1 VSPAAARDSPMF
13 SVVRPIL
20 LAFFFAFPIAALA
33 QGAPVPQARVIVQFK
48 AGSPLLVTKATTEPD
63 IRIERAKALA
73 ARNGR
78 ALDAGAAV
86 SSRAQVVTAS
96 GVSSQALADELA
108 KDSEVEFA
116 VPDERRRAQGV
127 PNDPLYS
134 QGLGASGPAVGEWYL
149 HPPDASI
156 PSAIDAQSAWDISIG
171 SPTIIVADVDTGVR
185 FEHPDLLAVAA
196 GGNLLPGY
204 DMISDVNV
212 ANDGDG
218 RDPDASDPGDWV
230 TQADLDDKNGPFY
243 QCQPD
248 PSPSSWHGT
257 RVSGILAALTN
268 NSIGMASVG
277 RTIRVLPVRA
287 LGKCGGYDSDIIAG
301 MMWAAGFN
309 VPGVPANTTPARV
322 INLSLGGPGACTAAY
337 QQAIAQI
344 TAAGVTIVAAAGNSS
359 GHAVGVPANCP
370 GVIAVTGLRQA
381 GDKVGF
387 ADLGPE
393 NALAAPAG
401 NCVNTAAG
409 SPCLYPIVTTSD
421 VGTTVPVM
429 STYTDGLVNPSFGTS
444 FSTPLVAGTAAL
456 MLSTRSTLMPAQ
468 IRQILQSTARPF
480 PTTGG
485 SDGTP
490 QCTAP
495 QFDAAGNPID
505 QLECYCT
512 TNVCGAGMLDTYAS
526 VLTAQS
532 GLAVVPA
539 PYEGIWWA
547 APAASESGWGLNLA
561 QQGDVLFA
569 TWFTYD
575 TTGKA
580 WWLVMT
586 ATRVAGSN
594 TYNGTWY
601 QTHGPPFNA
610 VPFDPA
616 QVIRTAV
623 GTGTLTFTDANDAT
637 FTYTVNG
644 ITQTKAI
651 TRQVFGTV
659 PTCRTG
665 LLADPA
671 VASNYQDLWWA
682 TPAGSES
689 GWGINLVEEGNTIFA
704 TWFTYDLDGSPLW
717 LAATATTADNVTFTG
732 TLYRTTGPA
741 FDAMPFDPAQVSA
754 TPAGTLTIAFASGNS
769 ATFSYT
775 VNGISQAKTITREIY
790 SGLGTTCR

>member
-1 VSPAAARDSPMF
+1 MLR
-13 SVVRPIL
+13 VVRLVP
-20 LAFFFAFPIAALA
+20 LAFAFAVSAVALA
-33 QGAPVPQARVIVQFK
+33 QSAPAQQARGIVQFRT
-48 AGSPLLVTKATTEPD
+48 GSPLLVTKATSEPD

-78 ALDAGAAV
+78 PLDAGAAV
-86 SSRAQVVTAS
+86 SPRAQVVRAS
-96 GVSSQALADELA
+96 GVSSQELADELA
-108 KDSEVEFA
+108 RDSEVEFA
-116 VPDERRRAQGV
+116 VPDERRRALDV
-127 PNDPLYS
+127 PNDPLYAH
-134 QGLGASGPAVGEWYL
+134 GLGASGPDVGQWYL
-149 HPPDASI
+149 HPPAADI

-171 SPTIIVADVDTGVR
+171 SPTIVVADIDTGVR

-204 DMISDVNV
+204 DMISDADV

-230 TQADLDDKNGPFY
+230 TQDDLSQPNGPFNN
-243 QCQPD
+243 CQPS

-257 RVSGILAALTN
+257 KVSGILAALTN
-268 NSIGMASVG
+268 NGTGMASVG

-287 LGKCGGYDSDIIAG
+287 LGKCGGFDSDIIAA
-301 MMWAAGFN
+301 MRWAAGFS
-309 VPGVPANTTPARV
+309 VPGVPPNTTPARV
-322 INLSLGGPGACTAAY
+322 INLSLGSAGPCTAAY
-337 QQAIAQI
+337 QQVISDVM
-344 TAAGVTIVAAAGNSS
+344 AAGVTVVAAAGNST
-359 GHAVGVPANCP
+359 GHAVGLPANCP
-370 GVIAVTGLRQA
+370 GAVAVAGLRQA

-387 ADLGPE
+387 SDIGPE
-393 NALAAPAG
+393 IAIAAPAG

-409 SPCLYPIVTTSD
+409 TPCLYPIVTASD
-421 VGTTVPVM
+421 VGTTVPVS

-444 FSTPLVAGTAAL
+444 FATPLVAGTAAL
-456 MLSTRSTLMPAQ
+456 MLATRGTLMPAQ

-495 QFDAAGNPID
+495 QFDASGNPVD

-512 TNVCGAGMLDTYAS
+512 TSVCGAGMLDSYAS
-526 VLTAQS
+526 VLAAQS

-547 APAASESGWGLNLA
+547 APAQSESGWGLNIA
-561 QQGDVLFA
+561 QQGDVLFV

-575 TTGKA
+575 ATGKA
-580 WWLVMT
+580 WWLAMT

-594 TYNGTWY
+594 TYTGTWF
-601 QTHGPPFNA
+601 QTQGPAFNA

-637 FTYTVNG
+637 FGYTVNG
-644 ITQTKAI
+644 ITQSRAI
-651 TRQVFGTV
+651 TREIFGTV

-671 VASNYQDLWWA
+671 AATDYQDLWWA

-689 GWGINLVEEGNTIFA
+689 GWGINLVEESNIIFA
-704 TWFTYDLDGSPLW
+704 TWFTYDVDGSPLW
-717 LAATATTADNVTFTG
+717 LAATATTSGNGVYTG
-732 TLYRTTGPA
+732 TLYRTTGPP
-741 FDAMPFDPAQVSA
+741 FNAMPFDPAHVSLTA
-754 TPAGTLTIAFASGNS
+754 VGTLTLSFVSGSS

-775 VNGISQAKTITREIY
+775 VDGISQAKAITREIF